1 MMEAIQIRQRGFV
14 LREDHDIFFYDYQSL
29 APDVEN
35 IKELVEAISSI
46 LGTGKEEGQ
55 LGKTNVFLKR
65 AMAFKLRKLEV
76 LRCKSAAP
84 TIQKWTYA
92 ASTSQCIPSDVHP
105 LRVAMSKYQR
115 MRADYRLQNDKAV
128 VVQKI
133 ALCNLV
139 RRRDLLHSFGDMGP
153 KELDTNIA
161 EMEKAIEDAAQFGL
175 CAELQKQL
183 EVLQEACKNV
193 KEDLNELEPEELDE
207 RIHAMET
214 TIAEAMAARDFGKCG
229 DLQVSLD
236 AHVSAR
242 KKKQIPEE
250 LDAEIEKLNEK
261 LHNLMTKKQFDKCA
275 QLHKD
280 IDVLKRKRA

>member
-84 TIQKWTYA
+84 AIQKWVRNMARAEA
-92 ASTSQCIPSDVHP
+92 AIKSKRRHASF
-105 LRVAMSKYQR
+105 KYQR

-161 EMEKAIEDAAQFGL
+161 EMEKAIEDAA
-175 CAELQKQL
+175 KQL

>member
-55 LGKTNVFLKR
+55 LGKTKVFLKR

-84 TIQKWTYA
+84 AIQKWTYA

-133 ALCNLV
+133 ARCNLV
-139 RRRDLLHSFGDMGP
+139 RRRDLLHPFGDMGP

-161 EMEKAIEDAAQFGL
+161 EMEKAIEDAA
-175 CAELQKQL
+175 KQL

-261 LHNLMTKKQFDKCA
+261 LHNLMKKKQFDKCA

>member
-1 MMEAIQIRQRGFV
+1 
-14 LREDHDIFFYDYQSL
+14 
-29 APDVEN
+29 
-35 IKELVEAISSI
+35 
-46 LGTGKEEGQ
+46 
-55 LGKTNVFLKR
+55 
-65 AMAFKLRKLEV
+65 
-76 LRCKSAAP
+76 
-84 TIQKWTYA
+84 
-92 ASTSQCIPSDVHP
+92 
-105 LRVAMSKYQR
+105 MSKYQR

-133 ALCNLV
+133 ARCNLV

-161 EMEKAIEDAAQFGL
+161 EMEKAIEDAA
-175 CAELQKQL
+175 KQL

-236 AHVSAR
+236 ALVSAR

-261 LHNLMTKKQFDKCA
+261 LHNLMKKKQFDKCA